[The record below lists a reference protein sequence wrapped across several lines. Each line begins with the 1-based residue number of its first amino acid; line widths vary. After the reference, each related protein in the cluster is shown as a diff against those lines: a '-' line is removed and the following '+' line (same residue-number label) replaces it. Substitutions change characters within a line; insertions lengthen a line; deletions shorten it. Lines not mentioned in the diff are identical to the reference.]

1 MAYIGRIHTLHLG
14 GVWHM
19 VYDEFWDNWAPDIQ
33 TADGRLLMIYNPL
46 LEILDSREEGE
57 CWITLKSLV

>member
-1 MAYIGRIHTLHLG
+1 MPGTPKISFLWNGYGVGVVILVEILG
-14 GVWHM
+14 
-19 VYDEFWDNWAPDIQ
+19 DNLVCA
-33 TADGRLLMIYNPL
+33 LYNPL